1 MDAAAFEQ
9 VYGSFRDFHAY
20 FAPLFGRRET
30 REHSGHY
37 LQALLVQSG
46 ERRNAE
52 NLSETVPGSARGMQR
67 FLTDSPWDDEVIIGR
82 LQEYLGT
89 RLEHPEGVWVLDGSD
104 FPKQGRKSVGVARQY
119 CGRLGKVA
127 NCQAG
132 MFLAY
137 VSPLG
142 RALVDKGLYL
152 PESWTSDKDR
162 CEAAGVP
169 EDRQGYRSKTEL
181 ALEMVGRA
189 QERGHLK
196 AGWVAADDA
205 FGMSPSFREGLAALG
220 MWYVLDVPSGFTVW
234 PPEPAWTS
242 AEYQGFGRP
251 RKPRLRDG
259 QRRTMEQRSDELPEE
274 AWREITVAEGS
285 QGPRSYLFSAQ
296 RVRPDQQAQARRN
309 PLGRLPPE
317 PGRQLTPLLPVQCSG
332 GYPVG
337 DPGIR
342 GRLPLA
348 YRNGVR
354 DREKRRRP
362 GRVRDPH
369 LGWLASPRGP
379 VPAGRSFSAEPA
391 TGLGGKRCPG
401 SRGRRST
408 GWCGK
413 CCPGNGSG
421 QPSCCGGLRIRRTV
435 TNGPNA
441 PMPSAAP
448 PCGHHPTSLP
458 ELTL

>member
-296 RVRPDQQAQARRN
+296 RVRPTSRRKPGEIHWAVYRRN
-309 PLGRLPPE
+309 RDGSEPRYYLSNAPE
-317 PGRQLTPLLPVQCSG
+317 DTPLET
-332 GYPVG
+332 
-337 DPGIR
+337 
-342 GRLPLA
+342 LA
-348 YRNGVR
+348 YVGGSRWR
-354 DREKRRRP
+354 IET
-362 GRVRDPH
+362 
-369 LGWLASPRGP
+369 GWLASPRGP